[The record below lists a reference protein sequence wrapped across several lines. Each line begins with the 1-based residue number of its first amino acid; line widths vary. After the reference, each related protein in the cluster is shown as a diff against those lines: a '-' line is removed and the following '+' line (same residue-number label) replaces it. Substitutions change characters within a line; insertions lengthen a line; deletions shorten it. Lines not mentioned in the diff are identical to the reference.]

1 MTTPR
6 RINERAIALL
16 IARLIAIK
24 RTRLLTQKVRANQSD
39 HSDKYVKIMIGK

>member
-16 IARLIAIK
+16 ARLIAIK

-39 HSDKYVKIMIGK
+39 HSDKYVKIMMGR